1 MKIAAS
7 TIRTVSKYGGFD
19 RFLIKSAESKLSN
32 EALKIKRK
40 ISKKLS
46 PKK

>member
-19 RFLIKSAESKLSN
+19 HFLIKSAESKLSN

-40 ISKKLS
+40 E
-46 PKK
+46 